1 MGVFNVA
8 LERLAGAAF
17 DESALSGEAVL
28 IVNLA
33 SRCGLTP
40 QYVGL
45 ERLHRTFVG
54 ATSRFT
60 VLGIPCNQFHE

>member
-17 DESALSGEAVL
+17 DESALSGKAVL
-28 IVNLA
+28 VVNVV

-45 ERLHRTFVG
+45 ERLHRTFG
-54 ATSRFT
+54 ATSRFA